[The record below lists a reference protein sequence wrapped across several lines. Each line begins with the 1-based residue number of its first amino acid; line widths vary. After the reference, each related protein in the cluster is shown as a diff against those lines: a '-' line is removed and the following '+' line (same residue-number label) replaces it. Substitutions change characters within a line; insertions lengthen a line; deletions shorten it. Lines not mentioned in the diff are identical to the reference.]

1 MARVKLRVILVVL
14 SILSF
19 LSVSVAGYVTFR
31 SLRDSAYK
39 ESEKDSALH
48 AERIRN
54 GVSSFLAGNLKTA
67 HALAGL
73 KEIGEV
79 LSRPRGPSLARANAV
94 LDHFRNALAADVCYV
109 MDRDGTT
116 VASSN
121 RNAPDSFVGNNFS
134 FRPYWKQAIRGT
146 PSTYMALGV
155 TSNVRGV
162 YFSHPVYGDPA
173 APPVGVA
180 VIKVSTGTIER
191 EFGQGGEGIVLL
203 ADPKGIVFASNRKDW
218 LYRSLQTLTQE
229 DVEEVA
235 RSQQFGSGPWEWS
248 GLSILGDGTA
258 RDGSGRAYR
267 FSRLDVS
274 TYPGWSVVYL
284 SDLRAVS
291 RKISAPLFRVTGPI
305 LLALCFLIGLSVFFL
320 YRRAS
325 DDIVR
330 RKAAEEALLEAQKQ
344 LTRHSGELERQVK
357 ERTRRFTNILR
368 HTPAVVYVK
377 DREGRYTY
385 VNPRFTELF
394 GVRNAEVRGKTDFD
408 VFPYEFAHAFREND
422 RRVLAGRTPIQVE
435 ETFPRAGGT
444 RVYLSN
450 RFPIY
455 DDEGIPTALCGISTD
470 ISEIKRAEDQ
480 LRRLSDSIIAGQEK
494 ERAAVAR
501 ELHDEFGQVLTA
513 LGLDAAWLR
522 DRMRDADPEAS
533 RQAQAMCGVIDKAI
547 DERALSGTLVVR
559 GKGMLEVS
567 ATGANSAMGR
577 LAGMLSG
584 IESEKTPLE
593 KRLDVF
599 GMQIARWVGALAVTL
614 IVVGVAAEGL
624 GRFEEMVLFAVALAV
639 AAVPE
644 GMPAVVTLTLA
655 LGVQRMARRKAV
667 VRRLSAVEALGS
679 VTVIATDKTGTLTEN
694 RMRVHELLSERRHE
708 ALQAMALAN
717 DAEPDA
723 AAGDPLEIGLLAF
736 AREQGID
743 IHALRASHPRVSQ
756 RVFDSSWK
764 FMRVTIDN
772 GHELQSLLKGAP
784 EVLLGRCNLDPAAR
798 DHWLARAEAAANDG
812 YRVLALAQGVGE
824 AESDLQL
831 LGLIL
836 LWDPARAEVADAM
849 RTVRKAGVR
858 VIMITGDHPGTARAV
873 ARQIGM
879 EHEHVV
885 TGAEIDALD
894 SAQLRNIARDTTVFA
909 RVSAEH
915 KLRLIEALQANG
927 EIVAMTG
934 DGVNDAPALKRADV
948 GIAMGQRGSDVS
960 REVADLVLLDD
971 NFATIVGAIEEG
983 RGIYENIQKFI
994 RFLFSTNVALVILVV
1009 GGAILAYAQNL
1020 REDSGML
1027 LLPLTAIQLLW
1038 INFIA
1043 DGPPA
1048 LALALDRNA
1057 SLMQRPPRS
1066 PSSPLLDT
1074 ASLRFVFSTG
1084 LIKAA
1089 AGLSLL
1095 IWLPMLGYGASV
1107 ARTAVFL
1114 FEASA
1119 QLVFAYPAR
1128 RIAQAP
1134 ASNML
1139 LNAIVALSLLVQA
1152 ATLMLPALREM
1163 LALHPLDLRALAIV
1177 ATAVL
1182 AAWLIAE
1189 WLNHRLRMHAAHEAA
1204 LP

>member
-368 HTPAVVYVK
+368 HTPPVVYVK

-547 DERALSGTLVVR
+547 DEVR
-559 GKGMLEVS
+559 GI
-567 ATGANSAMGR
+567 ATR
-577 LAGMLSG
+577 LR
-584 IESEKTPLE
+584 P
-593 KRLDVF
+593 
-599 GMQIARWVGALAVTL
+599 GAL
-614 IVVGVAAEGL
+614 
-624 GRFEEMVLFAVALAV
+624 
-639 AAVPE
+639 
-644 GMPAVVTLTLA
+644 
-655 LGVQRMARRKAV
+655 
-667 VRRLSAVEALGS
+667 
-679 VTVIATDKTGTLTEN
+679 
-694 RMRVHELLSERRHE
+694 
-708 ALQAMALAN
+708 
-717 DAEPDA
+717 
-723 AAGDPLEIGLLAF
+723 
-736 AREQGID
+736 
-743 IHALRASHPRVSQ
+743 
-756 RVFDSSWK
+756 
-764 FMRVTIDN
+764 
-772 GHELQSLLKGAP
+772 
-784 EVLLGRCNLDPAAR
+784 
-798 DHWLARAEAAANDG
+798 DH
-812 YRVLALAQGVGE
+812 
-824 AESDLQL
+824 
-831 LGLIL
+831 LGL
-836 LWDPARAEVADAM
+836 V
-849 RTVRKAGVR
+849 
-858 VIMITGDHPGTARAV
+858 
-873 ARQIGM
+873 
-879 EHEHVV
+879 
-885 TGAEIDALD
+885 DALD
-894 SAQLRNIARDTTVFA
+894 WYIRDFEKRSRIRCVYHSHGAPRIPDRAATAAYRIAQ
-909 RVSAEH
+909 
-915 KLRLIEALQANG
+915 EAL
-927 EIVAMTG
+927 
-934 DGVNDAPALKRADV
+934 
-948 GIAMGQRGSDVS
+948 
-960 REVADLVLLDD
+960 
-971 NFATIVGAIEEG
+971 
-983 RGIYENIQKFI
+983 
-994 RFLFSTNVALVILVV
+994 TNVARHS
-1009 GGAILAYAQNL
+1009 GATHVDISLWAKDGN
-1020 REDSGML
+1020 L
-1027 LLPLTAIQLLW
+1027 LLSVEDDGKGLAPEQLGESNGLGV
-1038 INFIA
+1038 I
-1043 DGPPA
+1043 GM
-1048 LALALDRNA
+1048 RERA
-1057 SLMQRPPRS
+1057 SLIGGTLSIGPGTGGGVRIELRI
-1066 PSSPLLDT
+1066 PL
-1074 ASLRFVFSTG
+1074 
-1084 LIKAA
+1084 AA
-1089 AGLSLL
+1089 ASGD
-1095 IWLPMLGYGASV
+1095 
-1107 ARTAVFL
+1107 
-1114 FEASA
+1114 
-1119 QLVFAYPAR
+1119 PA
-1128 RIAQAP
+1128 
-1134 ASNML
+1134 
-1139 LNAIVALSLLVQA
+1139 
-1152 ATLMLPALREM
+1152 
-1163 LALHPLDLRALAIV
+1163 
-1177 ATAVL
+1177 
-1182 AAWLIAE
+1182 
-1189 WLNHRLRMHAAHEAA
+1189 
-1204 LP
+1204 